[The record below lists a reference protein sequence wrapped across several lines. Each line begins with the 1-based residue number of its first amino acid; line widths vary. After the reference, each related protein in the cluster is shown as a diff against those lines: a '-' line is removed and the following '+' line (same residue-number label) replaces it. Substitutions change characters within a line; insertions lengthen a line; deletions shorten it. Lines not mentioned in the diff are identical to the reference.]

1 MKILITGA
9 TGIVGKPLVE
19 KLRSQNIPIHF
30 LTTKKS
36 KQNDF
41 SEARGFH
48 WNPKKDQIEESC
60 FEGVTHL
67 IHLAGASISKRWT
80 VKYKREIRESRVLG
94 TRLLLDTLKKLNK
107 KHTVKHVV
115 AASAIGCY
123 PSDFD
128 HFQDESADV
137 HDDSFLSSVV
147 LDWEN
152 TIDDFES
159 LNITVTKLRIG
170 LVLSTSGGVIPALKW
185 PTKLGVL
192 AAIGNGK
199 QGQSWIHVS
208 DLVNL
213 FVIALQQGWKGT
225 YNAVAPNPVTQNE
238 FMKQLASA
246 FGRFVWLPPIP
257 KFVIRMLYGSMSIVL
272 FNSHWIKADKV
283 LAKGFEFRYVEL
295 NKALTNLI

>member
-19 KLRSQNIPIHF
+19 KLCIQNIPIHF

-41 SEARGFH
+41 SVAKGFH
-48 WNPKKDQIEESC
+48 WNPKKNQIDESC

-94 TRLLLDTLKKLNK
+94 TLLLSNTLKRLNK

-115 AASAIGCY
+115 AASAVGCY

-128 HFQDESADV
+128 HFQDESAKVND
-137 HDDSFLSSVV
+137 HSFLSSVV

-170 LVLSTSGGVIPALKW
+170 LVLSTSGGIIPALKW
-185 PTKLGVL
+185 PTKLGIL

-199 QGQSWIHVS
+199 QGQSWIHVY
-208 DLVNL
+208 DLVDL
-213 FVIALQQGWKGT
+213 FVKATQEGWNGT

-257 KFVIRMLYGSMSIVL
+257 KFVIRMLYGSMSILL

-283 LAKGFEFRYVEL
+283 LKRGFKFTYFEL